1 MGACSALYNTHKP
14 GWCTGDGTQLT
25 RLHWDQCKV
34 LCTFFSLSSTS
45 LSSCYRKGLFLHI
58 ACHHCGSF
66 NKLGVVRKSTI
77 PGNSALFTM
86 LYSQRSNIGWL
97 SPGIFYIPKWLP
109 GSYSA
114 MGFPLFSCCWN
125 IDAASLQKSYLMPMF
140 KYKTPMWDVPFCSSS
155 HLSDA
160 CRQLAEGMVLG
171 CGGRECVNRWGK
183 KMGSDIKTP
192 G

>member
-1 MGACSALYNTHKP
+1 
-14 GWCTGDGTQLT
+14 
-25 RLHWDQCKV
+25 
-34 LCTFFSLSSTS
+34 
-45 LSSCYRKGLFLHI
+45 
-58 ACHHCGSF
+58 
-66 NKLGVVRKSTI
+66 
-77 PGNSALFTM
+77 M

-125 IDAASLQKSYLMPMF
+125 IDATSLQKSYLMPMF
-140 KYKTPMWDVPFCSSS
+140 KYKSLMWGVPFCSSS

-160 CRQLAEGMVLG
+160 CRQLAEGTVLG

-183 KMGSDIKTP
+183 KWDQISKHQGRSPSWEIWTKRSVSLAGRRWLYLVQSGKEDPLINISLRQLLRELFLQVCFP
-192 G
+192 SQLWSL